1 MKNQFPPNIAQ
12 YSFYIFSSTGIN
24 KSPLHDSVTVAD
36 DVQSNINETILRR
49 INGGVRRTEDQCEG
63 DVLQM
68 NGFNSGFYNSRYAEY
83 NPENQRAIDTQRNS
97 IEISPNTFTYGEQ
110 EGDDHGD
117 RDEDDLNL
125 IMFNDGNYN
134 SERDVYSVV
143 KKDRRTTD
151 TDEDGGDRE
160 NSDNHPEF
168 KFTMRYNKNTFDR
181 RKVEERGGLSEL

>member
-1 MKNQFPPNIAQ
+1 M
-12 YSFYIFSSTGIN
+12 
-24 KSPLHDSVTVAD
+24 AD
-36 DVQSNINETILRR
+36 DVQSNINGTILERM
-49 INGGVRRTEDQCEG
+49 NDGVLRAEDQSEG
-63 DVLQM
+63 EVLQM

-83 NPENQRAIDTQRNS
+83 NPENQRAIDTRRNNV
-97 IEISPNTFTYGEQ
+97 EISPNTFTYGWQ

-117 RDEDDLNL
+117 RDEDDLDQ
-125 IMFNDGNYN
+125 IMFNDGDYN

-168 KFTMRYNKNTFDR
+168 KFTMRYNNNTFDR

>member
-1 MKNQFPPNIAQ
+1 M
-12 YSFYIFSSTGIN
+12 
-24 KSPLHDSVTVAD
+24 AD

-143 KKDRRTTD
+143 KKDRRTTE